1 MMVSADDLVAESATG
16 GLLVKVTLPAGVYVT
31 VLLREVL
38 GLEE

>member
-1 MMVSADDLVAESATG
+1 MVSADDLVAESATG
-16 GLLVKVTLPAGVYVT
+16 GLQMTMTLPSGVYAT